1 MATWLNL
8 FKQEQD
14 GNKPLYSNNKVT
26 FEEEI
31 VLKADTPYQVAL
43 WKKTETSTGKKVDM
57 VSIKIE
63 ENTFTTEVKAE
74 PVKQEENVSTQ
85 KHRDDIPF

>member
-8 FKQEQD
+8 FKQDQD

-26 FEEEI
+26 FEQEV

-43 WKKTETSTGKKVDM
+43 WKKTETSTGKQVDM

-63 ENTFTTEVKAE
+63 ENTFTTEVKVE
-74 PVKQEENVSTQ
+74 PVKQVENVSTQ

>member
-1 MATWLNL
+1 MVTWLNL
-8 FKQEQD
+8 FKQEPE

-26 FEEEI
+26 FEQEV

-43 WKKTETSTGKKVDM
+43 WKKTETSTGKQVDM

-63 ENTFTTEVKAE
+63 ENTFSVEVK
-74 PVKQEENVSTQ
+74 PEESKIDT
-85 KHRDDIPF
+85 KSDIPF

>member
-8 FKQEQD
+8 FKQDQD

-26 FEEEI
+26 FEDEV

-43 WKKTETSTGKKVDM
+43 WKKTETSTGKQVDM

-63 ENTFTTEVKAE
+63 ENTFSVEVKS
-74 PVKQEENVSTQ
+74 EESKIDT
-85 KHRDDIPF
+85 KSDIPF